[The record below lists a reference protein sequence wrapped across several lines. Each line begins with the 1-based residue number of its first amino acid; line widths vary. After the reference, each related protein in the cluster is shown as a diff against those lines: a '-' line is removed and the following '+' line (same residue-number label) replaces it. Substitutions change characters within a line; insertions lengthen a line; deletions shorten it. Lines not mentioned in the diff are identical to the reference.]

1 MRVAVYAND
10 IPNGEDIPSQNEAL
24 MRHANY
30 MGYRVVRSF
39 SDVDIWTKS
48 ASGIYGI
55 NQMLELAKS
64 KSIELVLVKDLA
76 YFASGLSHFLS
87 VVNELHRHGVGVYF
101 HNQKISTF
109 GPEGEMVMKVI
120 QYLKEH
126 ETRQASFRI
135 TAGML
140 KAQCSGKTLGRPRV
154 ECKQTIAMILA
165 LRSRDMGVSAISKV
179 SGLGVSTIYRILKEA
194 EQSTCA

>member
-1 MRVAVYAND
+1 MRVAIYANN

-24 MRHANY
+24 MRHATH

-39 SDVDIWTKS
+39 SDAGIWSKS
-48 ASGIYGI
+48 ASSIHGV

-64 KSIELVLVKDLA
+64 KSFELVLVKDLS

-101 HNQKISTF
+101 HNQMISTR
-109 GPEGEMVMKVI
+109 GPEGEMAMKVI

-135 TAGML
+135 SAGML
-140 KAQCSGKTLGRPRV
+140 KAQCSGKKLGRPRV
-154 ECKQTIAMILA
+154 DCKQTIAMILA

-194 EQSTCA
+194 EPSTCS

>member
-1 MRVAVYAND
+1 MRVAIYAND
-10 IPNGEDIPSQNEAL
+10 IPNGEDIPNQNEAL
-24 MRHANY
+24 MRHSNS
-30 MGYRVVRSF
+30 MGYRVVRNF
-39 SDVDIWTKS
+39 SDAGIWSKS
-48 ASGIYGI
+48 ASSIHGV

-64 KSIELVLVKDLA
+64 KSFELVLVKDLA

-101 HNQKISTF
+101 HNQMISTR
-109 GPEGEMVMKVI
+109 GPEGEMAMKVI

-135 TAGML
+135 SAGML
-140 KAQCSGKTLGRPRV
+140 KAQCSGKKLGRPRV
-154 ECKQTIAMILA
+154 DCKQTIAMILA

-194 EQSTCA
+194 EPSTYA